1 MTLKTDIANDLASVF
16 MNTDEFADVCIYTPE
31 ATTLPADPVT
41 ITGIQTGYPT
51 ILTAV
56 AHGLTDGATIT
67 LDDFAGEDADVLNGG
82 ETTVQFPGDD
92 TFAIDVDTTG
102 ADITDNGNTATA
114 TAELPPETVTTKV
127 ILNKDYAAE
136 LDMEGYRYWCIG
148 LTSIFAEAKHGETLL
163 INGTTYKIKGAPQHG
178 EAGETSMELS
188 ID

>member
-1 MTLKTDIANDLASVF
+1 MTLKEQIVADLSNVF
-16 MNTDEFADVCIYTPE
+16 LSTDEFADDCVYTPE
-31 ATTLPADPVT
+31 STTPPADPVV

-67 LDDFAGEDADVLNGG
+67 LADFAGDDAGLLNGL
-82 ETTVQFPGDD
+82 ETTVQYPTDD
-92 TFAIDVDTTG
+92 TFAVDVNTTG
-102 ADITDNGNTATA
+102 ADITDNTDTATA
-114 TAELPPETVTTKV
+114 TADIPPETVTTKV

-136 LDMEGYRYWCIG
+136 MEMAAYRYWCIG
-148 LTSIFAEAKHGETLL
+148 LTSVFAAAKHGETLL